1 MGRIKLCCVMLFVII
16 VFCCWGFSFISSQ
29 TGELTALLEHTEQLA
44 ESGSKKEAIDSAK
57 ELEKVWEE
65 YQDIASIFVR
75 NDKISG
81 AQTSM
86 TRLCS
91 MIKNESEELGA
102 EFSNARSC
110 LEWIV
115 ESEMPKIYN
124 IL

>member
-1 MGRIKLCCVMLFVII
+1 MLFII
-16 VFCCWGFSFISSQ
+16 IIFCCWGLFFISGQ
-29 TGELTALLEHTEQLA
+29 TGELTALLERTEKLA
-44 ESGSKKEAIDSAK
+44 EIGDKESAIESAK
-57 ELEKVWEE
+57 ELEKRWEN
-65 YQDIASIFVR
+65 YQDIASIFIR

-86 TRLCS
+86 TRLTS
-91 MIKNESEELGA
+91 MIENESEELGA